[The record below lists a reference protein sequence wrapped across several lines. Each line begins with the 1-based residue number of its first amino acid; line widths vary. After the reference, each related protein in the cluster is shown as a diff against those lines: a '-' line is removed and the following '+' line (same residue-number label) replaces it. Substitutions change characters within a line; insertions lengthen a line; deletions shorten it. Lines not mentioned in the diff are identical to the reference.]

1 MTAESISKRLER
13 TLTEAEWHY
22 TQRIVTA
29 IKKYRVGK
37 NRHEELIGNW
47 REFRQSCRQTYID
60 RINYNLSQLRA
71 VELIKNT
78 AQLYN
83 IPYIALFSWCE

>member
-1 MTAESISKRLER
+1 MTAASTSKRLER
-13 TLTEAEWHY
+13 ALTEPEWRY
-22 TQRIVTA
+22 TQRIVAA
-29 IKKYRVGK
+29 IKTHHVGQ
-37 NRHEELIGNW
+37 NRHQELTGDW
-47 REFRQSCRQTYID
+47 REFRRTCRETYID
-60 RINYNLSQLRA
+60 RVNYNLSQLRA